1 MHEIERSAFVSNQ
14 NSHPNVRGFTL
25 IELLVVLFVMSLL
38 MTVSVPLFS
47 RFADTSKVQQAAQAV
62 DAAMFQARSQAQN
75 LRTHTAVFYG
85 DDLKTL
91 GLQNTP
97 NPVPPPG
104 AIEVWGVLGSSSG
117 FAGYNATLP
126 WSNPGGS
133 DGWYPF
139 IFTTKMLLKSQIT
152 VPSGVR
158 IISGY
163 FQRYA
168 SGPGFSCVFSFPN
181 YRRDQVGEIK
191 RHQTVYAQTGGT
203 ARNDNNYAYN
213 HVLIFDQASGEH
225 LIVEVGRAQ
234 SATRPRILPYQLT
247 HIGGTKITN
256 FKDINNLINSYPGNL

>member
-1 MHEIERSAFVSNQ
+1 MQRTERTALIEPR
-14 NSHPNVRGFTL
+14 RLKGFSL

-38 MTVSVPLFS
+38 TTVSVPLFAK
-47 RFADTSKVQQAAQAV
+47 FTQTSKVQQAAEAV
-62 DAAMFQARSQAQN
+62 DSAMFQARSQAQN

-85 DDLKTL
+85 DDLKSL
-91 GLQNTP
+91 GLQKTP

-104 AIEVWGVLGSSSG
+104 TIEVWGVLGGSTG

-139 IFTTKMLLKSQIT
+139 IFTTKMLLKSPIT
-152 VPSGVR
+152 VAPGVR
-158 IISGY
+158 VISGY

-168 SGPGFSCVFSFPN
+168 SGASFNCVFSFPN
-181 YRRDQVGEIK
+181 YRRDQTGEIK
-191 RHQTVYAQTGGT
+191 RHQTVYAQTGGI
-203 ARNDNNYAYN
+203 ARNDNNYSYN
-213 HVLIFDQASGEH
+213 FVLIFDQATGEH
-225 LIVEVGRAQ
+225 MVVEVGRAQ